1 MILFHII
8 HFSILKLDQLSRL
21 KKVAIKGIIT
31 MDEASSRYLIDIL
44 ALLLATVTV
53 VPIFHAIRLGA
64 ILGYLTAGA
73 ILGPWGLGIIT
84 EIEEIRHLAEFGVI
98 FLLFVLGIE
107 LKPEKL
113 WQMRNLVFG
122 LGLSQLL
129 VTATLLYGIS
139 IFLGIKQYDAI
150 IIGFGLALSSTAF
163 CLNLLAERGGIAT
176 TMGQRAFSILLL
188 QDIAVVP
195 LLALV
200 SMLAGG
206 DISASESGLN
216 LLYAIAAIVIL
227 LLVGR
232 YLLNPVL
239 DKVVASQDPEV
250 FIAVAV
256 LLVLGVAWIMELV
269 GLSMALGAFLAGLM
283 LAESH
288 YRHQIEADILPF
300 RGILLGLFFMTIGMG
315 IEFGLLWNNL
325 AQIIGL
331 TVLLMLVKGSVIYVL
346 IRRNGIRHDIA
357 IQTGVLLSQ
366 SGEFGFVMFGF
377 ASAAGILDPQISP
390 LLTLIIALSMIL
402 TPFVVRASNALL
414 LKFYTPAITDDH
426 PEEFIKN
433 VQGHVVLAGF
443 GRVGARI
450 GAILNAAGVSY
461 IAIDMDQK
469 RIKNARAQGF
479 PVFFGDA
486 CNVKVLRAAGAEQA
500 KMIVIALDKPKNID
514 RMIPLIRQHY
524 PDTPIHTRAAD
535 RQHCAD
541 LISQGVSTTI
551 SETLEV
557 GLRLTEEVLLSS
569 GVDDK
574 IIQNVIHEFRED
586 YYQDVVKKVTENKVV
601 MGELRH

>member
-1 MILFHII
+1 
-8 HFSILKLDQLSRL
+8 
-21 KKVAIKGIIT
+21 
-31 MDEASSRYLIDIL
+31 MDEIGSHYLMDIL
-44 ALLLATVTV
+44 ALLLATVVV

-84 EIEEIRHLAEFGVI
+84 EVEEIRHLAEFGVI

-107 LKPEKL
+107 LKPDKL
-113 WQMRNLVFG
+113 WQMRKQVIG

-129 VTATLLYGIS
+129 ITALILYLIS
-139 IFLGIKQYDAI
+139 LGLGVSHPNAI

-176 TMGQRAFSILLL
+176 VMGQMSFSILLL

-206 DISASESGLN
+206 DINATESGIN
-216 LLYAIAAIVIL
+216 LLYAITAIVAL
-227 LLVGR
+227 LLIGR
-232 YLLNPVL
+232 YLLNPIL
-239 DKVVASQDPEV
+239 DKIVASQDPEV
-250 FIAVAV
+250 FVAVAV
-256 LLVLGVAWIMELV
+256 LLVLGVAWIMEQV

-315 IEFGLLWNNL
+315 IDFGLLL
-325 AQIIGL
+325 DKFSLIITL
-331 TVLLMLVKGSVIYVL
+331 TFVLMTVKATVIYSL
-346 IRRNGIRHDIA
+346 ARISGKRHDIA
-357 IQTGVLLSQ
+357 IQTGLLLSQ

-377 ASAAGILDPQISP
+377 AAASGILDPQISP
-390 LLTLIIALSMIL
+390 ILTLIIAFSMVL
-402 TPFVVRASNALL
+402 TPFVVKISNSLL
-414 LKFYTPAITDDH
+414 LKFYIPKI
-426 PEEFIKN
+426 PEIPTNKFIEDSK
-433 VQGHVVLAGF
+433 GHVILAGF
-443 GRVGARI
+443 GRVGARV
-450 GAILNAAGVSY
+450 GAILNAAGLSY

-469 RIKNARAQGF
+469 RIKAARAQGF

-486 CNVKVLRAAGAEQA
+486 CNVKVLRSAGAEKA
-500 KMIVIALDKPKNID
+500 KMIVIALDKATNID
-514 RMIPLIRQHY
+514 KMIPLIRQHY
-524 PDTPIHTRAAD
+524 PDLPIHTRAVD

-541 LISQGVSTTI
+541 LISQGVSSTV
-551 SETLEV
+551 SETLEIS
-557 GLRLTEEVLLSS
+557 LRLTEEVLSDS
-569 GVDDK
+569 GIK
-574 IIQNVIHEFRED
+574 NRIIKKVINEFKED
-586 YYQDVVKKVTENKVV
+586 YYQDVVQKVTENKVV

>member
-1 MILFHII
+1 MEETGSH
-8 HFSILKLDQLSRL
+8 
-21 KKVAIKGIIT
+21 
-31 MDEASSRYLIDIL
+31 YLMDIL
-44 ALLLATVTV
+44 ALLLATVVV
-53 VPIFHAIRLGA
+53 VPTFHAIRLGA

-73 ILGPWGLGIIT
+73 ILGPWGLGVIT
-84 EIEEIRHLAEFGVI
+84 EVEETRHLAEFGVI

-113 WQMRNLVFG
+113 WQMRQQVIG

-129 VTATLLYGIS
+129 ITAFILYGIAHL
-139 IFLGIKQYDAI
+139 LGASHHSAI

-163 CLNLLAERGGIAT
+163 CLNLLAERGGIASK
-176 TMGQRAFSILLL
+176 MGQMAFSVLLL

-206 DISASESGLN
+206 DINASESGIN

-227 LLVGR
+227 LLIGR

-250 FIAVAV
+250 FVSVAV

-269 GLSMALGAFLAGLM
+269 GLSMALGAFIAGLM

-315 IEFGLLWNNL
+315 IEFGLLLDNFVNIL
-325 AQIIGL
+325 GL
-331 TVLLMLVKGSVIYVL
+331 TLLLMLVKGSIIYVL
-346 IRRNGIRHDIA
+346 VRRNGVRSDIA
-357 IQTGVLLSQ
+357 IQTSVLLSQ

-377 ASAAGILDPQISP
+377 ASTLGILDPHSNQI
-390 LLTLIIALSMIL
+390 LTLIIAFSMVL
-402 TPFVVRASNALL
+402 TPFVVKISNALL
-414 LKFYTPAITDDH
+414 LKLYTPDISDNHNDSFIDDSRD
-426 PEEFIKN
+426 
-433 VQGHVVLAGF
+433 HVILAGF

-450 GAILNAAGVSY
+450 GAILHAADVNY
-461 IAIDMDQK
+461 IAIDLDQK
-469 RIKNARAQGF
+469 RIKSARAQGF

-486 CNVKVLRAAGAEQA
+486 CNLKVLHSAGAEQA
-500 KMIVIALDKPKNID
+500 KMIVIALDNPKNID
-514 RMIPLIRQHY
+514 RMIPLIKQHY
-524 PDTPIHTRAAD
+524 PNMPIHTRAID
-535 RQHCAD
+535 RQHCAN
-541 LISQGVSTTI
+541 LISQGVSSTV
-551 SETLEV
+551 SETLEIS
-557 GLRLTEEVLLSS
+557 LRLTEEVLS
-569 GVDDK
+569 GSGIKDDAIEK
-574 IIQNVIHEFRED
+574 VIKEFKDD